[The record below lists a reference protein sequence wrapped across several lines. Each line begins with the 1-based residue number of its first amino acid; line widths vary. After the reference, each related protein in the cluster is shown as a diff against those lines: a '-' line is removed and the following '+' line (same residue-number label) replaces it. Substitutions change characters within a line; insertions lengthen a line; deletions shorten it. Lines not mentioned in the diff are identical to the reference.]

1 MLAADWQVLC
11 AQLWLGE
18 KPQYGMHCMV
28 WDMVCLAAIHAMNVG
43 QQAAW
48 SVSNKV
54 ASRDLVADVV
64 MR

>member
-1 MLAADWQVLC
+1 
-11 AQLWLGE
+11 
-18 KPQYGMHCMV
+18 MHCMV